1 MDSININS
9 PIFREIKKSMPTETA
24 KTDGKTP
31 EEQPKLTGMQKM
43 YKKYETQDQIN
54 QILLKMKEEKEK
66 NPDANLDVYDQQ
78 LKKLCEVR
86 DGLQKEI
93 DQRISDYY
101 KNHLQK

>member
-1 MDSININS
+1 MSININS

-31 EEQPKLTGMQKM
+31 EKQPKLTGMQKL
-43 YKKYETQDQIN
+43 YKKYEVQDQIN
-54 QILLKMKEEKEK
+54 QIHRKMMDEKAK

-78 LKKLCEVR
+78 LKKLCEIR

-93 DQRISDYY
+93 DQRISDYF
-101 KNHLQK
+101 KK